1 MTWTVLHTLRRRHY
15 RHGWNNAYDHPPKPR
30 GNRVPQQ
37 DSGLLKLFTAEPELA
52 GGLEHSSA
60 AAGHDHGAQLDALCH
75 VLSAATGWLFRYVAG
90 PATAGDPLLEWSAPV
105 NLGVGAAL
113 GHLRMDRSAVV
124 DSTPHAPRE
133 AIITRSVMDTMGAE
147 PRARR
152 SPADLGR
159 EKTTRRIP
167 AEVAQQLAAQI
178 VDLISQRSQMERALC
193 EREAELAAGVPIAV
207 HPRPTA
213 HLSKRLEAVLRGGAE
228 SLRCDAAAM
237 YLLDDDTTELK
248 LRAQWGLGA
257 QRLTEP
263 GRPLAGALAD
273 LEALSG
279 HAVVLEDDVL
289 MELWHVPEPAGATVC
304 VPISGPTSVLGT
316 LWLFCDKPRK
326 FTTTETN
333 LAEILA
339 GRLAADLDR
348 EALIVQ
354 LQAKRQRTAKL

>member
-1 MTWTVLHTLRRRHY
+1 M
-15 RHGWNNAYDHPPKPR
+15 
-30 GNRVPQQ
+30 PQPE
-37 DSGLLKLFTAEPELA
+37 SGLLKIFAAEQEAEQELA
-52 GGLEHSSA
+52 CALDHPSA
-60 AAGHDHGAQLDALCH
+60 LTGNDQVTQMNALCH
-75 VLSAATGWLFRYVAG
+75 TLSAATGWLFRYVDG
-90 PATAGDPLLEWSAPV
+90 PAPTDDPFLEWSTPV
-105 NLGVGAAL
+105 NPGVGAAL
-113 GHLRMDRSAVV
+113 GHLRMDRSAGL

-133 AIITRSVMDTMGAE
+133 AINTRSVMDTIGAE
-147 PRARR
+147 PVGVQA
-152 SPADLGR
+152 SACSASSSLKAVLQQG
-159 EKTTRRIP
+159 EQSGRRIP
-167 AEVAQQLAAQI
+167 AEIAQQLAAQI
-178 VDLISQRSQMERALC
+178 VELITQRSQMERALC

-213 HLSKRLEAVLRGGAE
+213 HLAERLEAVLRGGAQ
-228 SLRCDAAAM
+228 SLRCAAAAM

-257 QRLTEP
+257 QRLTES

-289 MELWHVPEPAGATVC
+289 MELWHVPEPAGAAVC

-316 LWLFCDKPRK
+316 MWLYCDAPRR
-326 FTTTETN
+326 FTATETN

-354 LQAKRQRTAKL
+354 LQAKRSNALTAAPCRT